1 MVMLAPPTRRLPDAT
16 IGVVDRSPVR
26 VLVVDDL
33 PPFRRAVAGVIAVVD
48 GFVLAGEATSGEEA
62 LGFLDE
68 HAVGMVL
75 MDVNMPGMGGLEA
88 ARRIRGRHPD
98 VTVVLL
104 SVNDTEEL
112 PREAM
117 AVGARYR
124 HKDRF
129 GPDELEAL
137 WKDGGSAG
145 S

>member
-1 MVMLAPPTRRLPDAT
+1 MVAPPTRRRSSAT
-16 IGVVDRSPVR
+16 ISGVEQHLVR

-33 PPFRRAVAGVIAVVD
+33 PSFRRAVTGVIAVVD
-48 GFVLAGEATSGEEA
+48 GFELAGEAASGEEA
-62 LGFLDE
+62 LDFLRN

-88 ARRIRGRHPD
+88 ARTIRCRHPD

-104 SVNDTEEL
+104 SVNNTEDL
-112 PREAM
+112 PRDAM
-117 AVGARYR
+117 VMGAHYR

-137 WKDGGSAG
+137 WSDGGHAG

>member
-1 MVMLAPPTRRLPDAT
+1 MVAPPTRPLPDAT
-16 IGVVDRSPVR
+16 IGLVEQDLVR

-33 PPFRRAVAGVIAVVD
+33 PSFRRAVAGVIAVVE

-62 LGFLDE
+62 LDFLQD
-68 HAVGMVL
+68 HPVGMVL

-88 ARRIRGRHPD
+88 ARQIRWGHPD

-104 SVNDTEEL
+104 SVNNTEDL
-112 PREAM
+112 PRDAM
-117 AVGARYR
+117 VMGAHYR
-124 HKDRF
+124 HKARF

-137 WKDGGSAG
+137 WSDGGQEG